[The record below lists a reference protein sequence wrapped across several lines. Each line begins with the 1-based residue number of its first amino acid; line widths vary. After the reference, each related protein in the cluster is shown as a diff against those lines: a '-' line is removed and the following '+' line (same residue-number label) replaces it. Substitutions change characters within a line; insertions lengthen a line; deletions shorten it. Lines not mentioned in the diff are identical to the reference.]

1 MARPKKNLVP
11 AAMVFAVAMTIFYI
25 MSGVMAVTFLVA
37 VRWLPRGRVSVA
49 EEVAAPAVGTA
60 PTA

>member
-37 VRWLPRGRVSVA
+37 VRWP
-49 EEVAAPAVGTA
+49 